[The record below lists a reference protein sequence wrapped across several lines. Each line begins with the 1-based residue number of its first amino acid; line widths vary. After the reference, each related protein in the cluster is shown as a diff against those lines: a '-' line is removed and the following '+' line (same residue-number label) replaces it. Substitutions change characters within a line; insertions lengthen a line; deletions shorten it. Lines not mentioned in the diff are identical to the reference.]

1 MQSSGLGRGS
11 NFHHP
16 ENFLKAVFTCRE
28 NSDSDE
34 FDDEDDVSLSVLK
47 LSTEVF
53 HWTIAKWR
61 IIGNLW

>member
-16 ENFLKAVFTCRE
+16 EFFLKAVFTCRE
-28 NSDSDE
+28 NIDSDE

-53 HWTIAKWR
+53 H
-61 IIGNLW
+61 

>member
-16 ENFLKAVFTCRE
+16 EIFLKAVFTCRE

-34 FDDEDDVSLSVLK
+34 FDDEDDVLLSVLK

-53 HWTIAKWR
+53 H
-61 IIGNLW
+61 